1 LIVVF
6 LILFDYFIDEILS
19 ILLSFYCFM
28 STPLI
33 THMDLD
39 SFFVSVERL
48 KNRALVGKP
57 VIIGGNS
64 DRGVVASC
72 SYEARSF
79 GIHSAMPMKQAKQLC
94 PNAIIIRGDSQ
105 LYSDYSKDVTSII
118 AESVPLYEKSSID
131 EFYIDLTG
139 MEKFFGSWK
148 LAMALKERILKET
161 GLPISFGLASNKTVS
176 KVATGTAKPSGQRK
190 VEFGDEIPFLAPLS
204 VRKIP
209 GVGAETYK
217 TLRGLGIQYIKT
229 LQEMPMELLFKTLQK
244 PGIDLWKKAQGIDN
258 RKVEPYQERKSIGTE
273 RTFEKDTIDVI
284 KLRNIISAMAE
295 NLAYQLRK
303 GDKLCACVTIKV
315 RYSDFNTHTLQAKIP
330 YTSAD
335 HVLIGKSLELF
346 DKLYN
351 RRLLIRLIGVRLSDL
366 VSGGFQMN
374 LFEDSE
380 EMANLYQAMD
390 RLRNRYGNDAV
401 KRANGLDIHS
411 LGRSDNPFDGGP
423 PLLLANRRQ

>member
-1 LIVVF
+1 MPETI
-6 LILFDYFIDEILS
+6 
-19 ILLSFYCFM
+19 
-28 STPLI
+28 I

-48 KNRALVGKP
+48 KNSALNGKP

-148 LAMALKERILKET
+148 LSMELKDKILRET

-176 KVATGTAKPSGQRK
+176 KVATGTAKPAGQRK
-190 VEFGDEIPFLAPLS
+190 VDFGDEIPFLAPLS

-258 RKVEPYQERKSIGTE
+258 RKVEPYQERKSIGSE
-273 RTFEKDTIDVI
+273 RTFEKDTIDVV

-303 GDKLCACVTIKV
+303 GDKLCACITVKV

-335 HVLIGKSLELF
+335 HILIAKSLELF

-374 LFEDSE
+374 LFEDTE
-380 EMANLYQAMD
+380 ELANLYQAMD

-401 KRANGLDIHS
+401 KRANGLEIHS

>member
-1 LIVVF
+1 MPETI
-6 LILFDYFIDEILS
+6 
-19 ILLSFYCFM
+19 
-28 STPLI
+28 I

-48 KNRALVGKP
+48 KNSALNGKP

-148 LAMALKERILKET
+148 LAIELKDKILRET

-176 KVATGTAKPSGQRK
+176 KVATGTAKPAGQRK
-190 VEFGDEIPFLAPLS
+190 VDFGDEIPFLAPLS

-258 RKVEPYQERKSIGTE
+258 RKVEPYQERKSIGSE
-273 RTFEKDTIDVI
+273 RTFEKDTIDVV

-303 GDKLCACVTIKV
+303 GDKLCACITVKV

-335 HVLIGKSLELF
+335 HILIAKSLELF

-374 LFEDSE
+374 LFEDTE
-380 EMANLYQAMD
+380 ELANLYQAMD

-401 KRANGLDIHS
+401 KRANGLEIHS

>member
-1 LIVVF
+1 
-6 LILFDYFIDEILS
+6 
-19 ILLSFYCFM
+19 M

>member
-1 LIVVF
+1 MTQPI
-6 LILFDYFIDEILS
+6 
-19 ILLSFYCFM
+19 
-28 STPLI
+28 I

-48 KNRALVGKP
+48 RNSALVGKP

-94 PNAIIIRGDSQ
+94 PNATIIRGDSQ
-105 LYSDYSKDVTSII
+105 LYSDYSRDVTSII

-148 LAMALKERILKET
+148 LAMALKDKILRET

-190 VEFGDEIPFLAPLS
+190 VDFGEEIPFLAPLS

-209 GVGAETYK
+209 GVGTETYK

-244 PGIDLWKKAQGIDN
+244 PGIDLWKKAQGIDH

-303 GDKLCACVTIKV
+303 GDKLCACITVKV

-401 KRANGLDIHS
+401 KRANGLEIHS

>member
-1 LIVVF
+1 MEQPI
-6 LILFDYFIDEILS
+6 
-19 ILLSFYCFM
+19 
-28 STPLI
+28 I

-48 KNRALVGKP
+48 KNSALVGKP

-105 LYSDYSKDVTSII
+105 LYSDYSKDVTTII

-139 MEKFFGSWK
+139 MEKFFGTWK
-148 LAMALKERILKET
+148 LAMELKAKILKET
-161 GLPISFGLASNKTVS
+161 GLPISFGVASNKTVS

-190 VEFGDEIPFLAPLS
+190 VDFGDEIPFLAPLS

-209 GVGAETYK
+209 GVGTETYK

-273 RTFEKDTIDVI
+273 RTFEKDTIDVV

-303 GDKLCACVTIKV
+303 GDKLCACITVKV

-401 KRANGLDIHS
+401 KRANGLEIHS

>member
-1 LIVVF
+1 
-6 LILFDYFIDEILS
+6 
-19 ILLSFYCFM
+19 M
-28 STPLI
+28 TTPII

-39 SFFVSVERL
+39 SFFVSVERI
-48 KNRALVGKP
+48 KNSALIGKP

-72 SYEARSF
+72 SYEVRAY
-79 GIHSAMPMKQAKQLC
+79 GVHSAMPMKQAKLLC
-94 PNAIIIRGDSQ
+94 PEAIIIRGDSQ
-105 LYSDYSKDVTSII
+105 SYSDHSQTVTQII
-118 AESVPLYEKSSID
+118 AESVPVYEKSSID

-139 MEKFFGSWK
+139 MDKFFGSWK
-148 LAMALKERILKET
+148 LAMELKTKILKET

-176 KVATGTAKPSGQRK
+176 KVATGTAKPFGQRK
-190 VEFGDEIPFLAPLS
+190 VDWGDEIPFLAPLS
-204 VRKIP
+204 VKKIP
-209 GVGAETYK
+209 GVGSETYK
-217 TLRGLGIQYIKT
+217 TLRNLGIQYIKT
-229 LQEMPMELLFKTLQK
+229 LQEMPMELLFKTLHK

-284 KLRNIISAMAE
+284 KLRNLISAMAE

-303 GDKLCACVTIKV
+303 GDKVCACITVKV

-335 HVLIGKSLELF
+335 HIVIAKSLELF
-346 DKLYN
+346 NKLYQ
-351 RRLLIRLIGVRLSDL
+351 RRLLIRLIGVRLSDF

-401 KRANGLDIHS
+401 KRANGLEVRTI
-411 LGRSDNPFDGGP
+411 GRSDNPFDGGP
-423 PLLLANRRQ
+423 PPLLANRRQ

>member
-1 LIVVF
+1 MPETI
-6 LILFDYFIDEILS
+6 
-19 ILLSFYCFM
+19 
-28 STPLI
+28 I

-48 KNRALVGKP
+48 KNSALNGKP

-148 LAMALKERILKET
+148 LSMELKDKILRET

-176 KVATGTAKPSGQRK
+176 KVATGTAKPAGQRK
-190 VEFGDEIPFLAPLS
+190 VDFGDEIPFLAPLS

-258 RKVEPYQERKSIGTE
+258 RKVEPYQERKSIGSE
-273 RTFEKDTIDVI
+273 RTFEKDTIDVV

-303 GDKLCACVTIKV
+303 GDKLCACITVKV

-335 HVLIGKSLELF
+335 HLLIAKSLELF

-374 LFEDSE
+374 LFEDTE
-380 EMANLYQAMD
+380 ELANLYQAMD

-401 KRANGLDIHS
+401 KRANGLEIHS

>member
-1 LIVVF
+1 MAQPI
-6 LILFDYFIDEILS
+6 
-19 ILLSFYCFM
+19 
-28 STPLI
+28 I

-48 KNRALVGKP
+48 RNSALVGKP

-94 PNAIIIRGDSQ
+94 PNATIIRGDSQ
-105 LYSDYSKDVTSII
+105 LYSDYSRDVTSII

-148 LAMALKERILKET
+148 LAMALKDKILRET

-190 VEFGDEIPFLAPLS
+190 VDFGEEIPFLAPLS

-209 GVGAETYK
+209 GVGTETYK

-244 PGIDLWKKAQGIDN
+244 PGIDLWKKAQGIDH

-273 RTFEKDTIDVI
+273 RTFEKDTIDVV

-303 GDKLCACVTIKV
+303 GDKLCACITVKV

-401 KRANGLDIHS
+401 KRANGLEIHS

>member
-1 LIVVF
+1 
-6 LILFDYFIDEILS
+6 
-19 ILLSFYCFM
+19 
-28 STPLI
+28 
-33 THMDLD
+33 
-39 SFFVSVERL
+39 
-48 KNRALVGKP
+48 LVGKP

-94 PNAIIIRGDSQ
+94 PNATIIRGDSQ
-105 LYSDYSKDVTSII
+105 LYSDYSRDVTSII

-148 LAMALKERILKET
+148 LAMALKDKILRET

-190 VEFGDEIPFLAPLS
+190 VDFGEEIPFLAPLS

-209 GVGAETYK
+209 GVGTETYK

-244 PGIDLWKKAQGIDN
+244 PGIDLWKKAQGIDH

-273 RTFEKDTIDVI
+273 RTFEKDTIDVV

-303 GDKLCACVTIKV
+303 GDKLCACITVKV

-401 KRANGLDIHS
+401 KRANGLEIHS

>member
-1 LIVVF
+1 MEQPI
-6 LILFDYFIDEILS
+6 
-19 ILLSFYCFM
+19 
-28 STPLI
+28 I

-48 KNRALVGKP
+48 KNSALVGKP

-105 LYSDYSKDVTSII
+105 LYSDYSKDVTTII

-139 MEKFFGSWK
+139 MEKFFGTWK
-148 LAMALKERILKET
+148 LAMELKAKILKET
-161 GLPISFGLASNKTVS
+161 GLPISFGVASNKTVS
-176 KVATGTAKPSGQRK
+176 KVATGTAKPAGQRK

-209 GVGAETYK
+209 GVGTETYK

-244 PGIDLWKKAQGIDN
+244 PGIDLWKKAQGIDH

-273 RTFEKDTIDVI
+273 RTFEKDTIDVV

-303 GDKLCACVTIKV
+303 GDKVCACITVKV

-401 KRANGLDIHS
+401 KRANGLEIHS

>member
-1 LIVVF
+1 MPETI
-6 LILFDYFIDEILS
+6 
-19 ILLSFYCFM
+19 
-28 STPLI
+28 I

-48 KNRALVGKP
+48 KNSALNGKP

-105 LYSDYSKDVTSII
+105 LYSDYSKDVTNII

-148 LAMALKERILKET
+148 LAMELKDKILRET

-176 KVATGTAKPSGQRK
+176 KVATGTAKPAGQRK
-190 VEFGDEIPFLAPLS
+190 VDFGDEIPFLAPLS

-258 RKVEPYQERKSIGTE
+258 RKVEPYQERKSIGSE
-273 RTFEKDTIDVI
+273 RTFEKDTIDVV

-303 GDKLCACVTIKV
+303 GDKLCACITVKV

-335 HVLIGKSLELF
+335 HILIAKSLELF

-374 LFEDSE
+374 LFEDTE
-380 EMANLYQAMD
+380 ELANLYQAMD

-401 KRANGLDIHS
+401 KRANGLEIHS

>member
-1 LIVVF
+1 
-6 LILFDYFIDEILS
+6 
-19 ILLSFYCFM
+19 M
-28 STPLI
+28 TTPII

-39 SFFVSVERL
+39 SFFVSVERI
-48 KNRALVGKP
+48 KNSALIGKP

-72 SYEARSF
+72 SYEVRAY
-79 GIHSAMPMKQAKQLC
+79 GVHSAMPMKQAKLLC
-94 PNAIIIRGDSQ
+94 PEAIIIRGDSQ
-105 LYSDYSKDVTSII
+105 SYSDHSQIVTQII
-118 AESVPLYEKSSID
+118 SESVPLYEKSSID

-139 MEKFFGSWK
+139 MDKFFGSWK
-148 LAMALKERILKET
+148 LAMELKTKILKET

-176 KVATGTAKPSGQRK
+176 KVATGTAKPFGQRK
-190 VEFGDEIPFLAPLS
+190 VDWGDEIPFLAPLS
-204 VRKIP
+204 VKKIP
-209 GVGAETYK
+209 GVGSETYK
-217 TLRGLGIQYIKT
+217 TLRNLGIQYIKT
-229 LQEMPMELLFKTLQK
+229 LQEMPMELLFKTLHK

-284 KLRNIISAMAE
+284 KLRNLISAMAE

-303 GDKLCACVTIKV
+303 GDKVCACITVKV

-335 HVLIGKSLELF
+335 HIVIAKSLELF
-346 DKLYN
+346 NKLYQ

-401 KRANGLDIHS
+401 KRANGLEVRTI
-411 LGRSDNPFDGGP
+411 GRSDNPFDGGP
-423 PLLLANRRQ
+423 PPLLANRRQ

>member
-1 LIVVF
+1 
-6 LILFDYFIDEILS
+6 
-19 ILLSFYCFM
+19 M
-28 STPLI
+28 TTPII

-39 SFFVSVERL
+39 SFFVSVERI
-48 KNRALVGKP
+48 KNSALIGKP

-72 SYEARSF
+72 SYEVRAY
-79 GIHSAMPMKQAKQLC
+79 GVHSAMPMKQAKLLC
-94 PNAIIIRGDSQ
+94 PEAIIIRGDSQ
-105 LYSDYSKDVTSII
+105 SYSDHSQTVTQII
-118 AESVPLYEKSSID
+118 AESVPVYEKSSID

-139 MEKFFGSWK
+139 MDKFFGSWK
-148 LAMALKERILKET
+148 LAMELKTKILKET

-176 KVATGTAKPSGQRK
+176 KVATGTAKPFGQRK
-190 VEFGDEIPFLAPLS
+190 VDWGDEIPFLAPLS
-204 VRKIP
+204 VKKIP
-209 GVGAETYK
+209 GVGSETYK
-217 TLRGLGIQYIKT
+217 TLRNLGIQYIKT
-229 LQEMPMELLFKTLQK
+229 LQEMPMELLFKTLHK

-284 KLRNIISAMAE
+284 KLRNLISAMAE

-303 GDKLCACVTIKV
+303 GDKVCACITVKV

-335 HVLIGKSLELF
+335 HIIIAKSLELF
-346 DKLYN
+346 NKLYQ

-401 KRANGLDIHS
+401 KRANGLEVRTI
-411 LGRSDNPFDGGP
+411 GRSDNPFDGGP
-423 PLLLANRRQ
+423 PPLLANRRQ

>member
-1 LIVVF
+1 
-6 LILFDYFIDEILS
+6 
-19 ILLSFYCFM
+19 M
-28 STPLI
+28 TTPII

-39 SFFVSVERL
+39 SFFVSVERI
-48 KNRALVGKP
+48 KNSALIGKP

-72 SYEARSF
+72 SYEVRAY
-79 GIHSAMPMKQAKQLC
+79 GVHSAMPMKQAKLLC
-94 PNAIIIRGDSQ
+94 PEAIIIRGDSQ
-105 LYSDYSKDVTSII
+105 SYSDHSQTVTQII

-139 MEKFFGSWK
+139 MDKFFGSWK
-148 LAMALKERILKET
+148 LAMELKTKILKET

-176 KVATGTAKPSGQRK
+176 KVATGTAKPFGQRK
-190 VEFGDEIPFLAPLS
+190 VDWGDEIPFLAPLS
-204 VRKIP
+204 VKKIP
-209 GVGAETYK
+209 GVGSETYK
-217 TLRGLGIQYIKT
+217 TLRNLGIQYIKT
-229 LQEMPMELLFKTLQK
+229 LQEMPMELLFKTLHK

-284 KLRNIISAMAE
+284 KLRNLISAMAE

-303 GDKLCACVTIKV
+303 GDKVCACITVKV

-335 HVLIGKSLELF
+335 HIVIAKSLELF
-346 DKLYN
+346 NKLYQ

-401 KRANGLDIHS
+401 KRANGIEVRTI
-411 LGRSDNPFDGGP
+411 GRSDNPFDGGP
-423 PLLLANRRQ
+423 PPLLANRRQ

>member
-1 LIVVF
+1 
-6 LILFDYFIDEILS
+6 
-19 ILLSFYCFM
+19 M
-28 STPLI
+28 TTPII

-39 SFFVSVERL
+39 SFFVSVERI
-48 KNRALVGKP
+48 KNSALIGKP

-72 SYEARSF
+72 SYEVRAY
-79 GIHSAMPMKQAKQLC
+79 GVHSAMPMKQAKLLC
-94 PNAIIIRGDSQ
+94 PEAIIIRGDSQ
-105 LYSDYSKDVTSII
+105 SYSDHSQTVTQII

-139 MEKFFGSWK
+139 MDKFFGSWK
-148 LAMALKERILKET
+148 LAMELKTKILKET

-176 KVATGTAKPSGQRK
+176 KVATGTAKPFGQRK
-190 VEFGDEIPFLAPLS
+190 VDWGDEIPFLAPLS
-204 VRKIP
+204 VKKIP
-209 GVGAETYK
+209 GVGPETYK
-217 TLRGLGIQYIKT
+217 TLRNLGIQYIKT
-229 LQEMPMELLFKTLQK
+229 LQEMPMELLFKTLHK

-284 KLRNIISAMAE
+284 KLRNLISAMAE

-303 GDKLCACVTIKV
+303 GDKVCACITVKV

-335 HVLIGKSLELF
+335 HIVIAKSLELF
-346 DKLYN
+346 NKLYQ

-401 KRANGLDIHS
+401 KRANGLEVRTI
-411 LGRSDNPFDGGP
+411 GRSDNPFDGGP
-423 PLLLANRRQ
+423 PPLLANRRQ

>member
-1 LIVVF
+1 MPETI
-6 LILFDYFIDEILS
+6 
-19 ILLSFYCFM
+19 
-28 STPLI
+28 I

-48 KNRALVGKP
+48 KNSALNGKP

-105 LYSDYSKDVTSII
+105 LYSDYSKDVTNII

-148 LAMALKERILKET
+148 LAIELKDKILRET

-176 KVATGTAKPSGQRK
+176 KVATGTAKPAGQRK
-190 VEFGDEIPFLAPLS
+190 VDFGDEIPFLAPLS

-258 RKVEPYQERKSIGTE
+258 RKVEPYQERSIGSE
-273 RTFEKDTIDVI
+273 RTFEKDTIDVV

-303 GDKLCACVTIKV
+303 GDKLCACITVKV

-335 HVLIGKSLELF
+335 HILIAKSLELF

-374 LFEDSE
+374 LFEDTE
-380 EMANLYQAMD
+380 ELANLYQAMD

-401 KRANGLDIHS
+401 KRANGLEIHS

>member
-1 LIVVF
+1 MPETI
-6 LILFDYFIDEILS
+6 
-19 ILLSFYCFM
+19 
-28 STPLI
+28 I

-48 KNRALVGKP
+48 KNSALNGKP

-148 LAMALKERILKET
+148 LAMELKDKILRET
-161 GLPISFGLASNKTVS
+161 GLPISFGLASNNTVS
-176 KVATGTAKPSGQRK
+176 KVATGTAKPAGQRK
-190 VEFGDEIPFLAPLS
+190 VDFGDEIPFLAPLS

-258 RKVEPYQERKSIGTE
+258 RKVEPYQERKSIGSE
-273 RTFEKDTIDVI
+273 RTFEKDTIDVV

-303 GDKLCACVTIKV
+303 GDKLCACITVKV

-335 HVLIGKSLELF
+335 HILIAKSLELF

-374 LFEDSE
+374 LFEDTE
-380 EMANLYQAMD
+380 ELANLYQAMD

-401 KRANGLDIHS
+401 KRANGLEIHS

>member
-1 LIVVF
+1 MTQPI
-6 LILFDYFIDEILS
+6 
-19 ILLSFYCFM
+19 
-28 STPLI
+28 I

-48 KNRALVGKP
+48 RNSALVGKP

-94 PNAIIIRGDSQ
+94 PNATIIRGDSQ
-105 LYSDYSKDVTSII
+105 LYSDYSRDVTSII

-148 LAMALKERILKET
+148 LAMALKDKILRET

-190 VEFGDEIPFLAPLS
+190 VDFGEEIPFLAPLS

-209 GVGAETYK
+209 GVGTETYK

-244 PGIDLWKKAQGIDN
+244 PGIDLWKKAQGIDH

-273 RTFEKDTIDVI
+273 RTFEKDTIDVV

-303 GDKLCACVTIKV
+303 GDKLCACITVKV

-351 RRLLIRLIGVRLSDL
+351 RRLLIRLIGVRLSNL

-401 KRANGLDIHS
+401 KRANGLEIHS

>member
-1 LIVVF
+1 MPETI
-6 LILFDYFIDEILS
+6 
-19 ILLSFYCFM
+19 
-28 STPLI
+28 I

-48 KNRALVGKP
+48 KNSALNGKP

-148 LAMALKERILKET
+148 LAMELKDKILRET

-176 KVATGTAKPSGQRK
+176 KVATGTAKPAGQRK
-190 VEFGDEIPFLAPLS
+190 VDFGDEIPFLAPLS

-258 RKVEPYQERKSIGTE
+258 RKVEPYQERKSIGSE
-273 RTFEKDTIDVI
+273 RTFEKDTIDVV

-303 GDKLCACVTIKV
+303 GDKLCACITVKV

-335 HVLIGKSLELF
+335 HILIAKSLELF
-346 DKLYN
+346 NKLYN

-374 LFEDSE
+374 LFEDTE
-380 EMANLYQAMD
+380 ELANLYQAMD

-401 KRANGLDIHS
+401 KRANGLEIHS

>member
-1 LIVVF
+1 MTAPI
-6 LILFDYFIDEILS
+6 
-19 ILLSFYCFM
+19 
-28 STPLI
+28 I

-39 SFFVSVERL
+39 SFFVSVERI
-48 KNRALVGKP
+48 KNSALIGKP

-72 SYEARSF
+72 SYEVRAY
-79 GIHSAMPMKQAKQLC
+79 GVHSAMPMKQAKLLC
-94 PNAIIIRGDSQ
+94 PEAIIIRGDSQ
-105 LYSDYSKDVTSII
+105 SYSDHSQTVTQII

-139 MEKFFGSWK
+139 MDKFFGSWK
-148 LAMALKERILKET
+148 LAMELKTKILKET

-176 KVATGTAKPSGQRK
+176 KVATGTAKPFGQRK
-190 VEFGDEIPFLAPLS
+190 VDWGDEIPFLAPLS
-204 VRKIP
+204 VKKIP
-209 GVGAETYK
+209 GVGSETYK
-217 TLRGLGIQYIKT
+217 TLRNLGIQYIKT
-229 LQEMPMELLFKTLQK
+229 LQEMPMELLFKTLHK

-284 KLRNIISAMAE
+284 KLRNLISAMAE

-303 GDKLCACVTIKV
+303 GDKVCACITVKV

-335 HVLIGKSLELF
+335 HIIIAKSLELF
-346 DKLYN
+346 NKLYQ

-401 KRANGLDIHS
+401 KRANGLEVRTI
-411 LGRSDNPFDGGP
+411 GRSDNPFDGGP
-423 PLLLANRRQ
+423 PPLLANRRQ